1 MDTRQKFHL
10 ISTCF
15 FLVSLLAD
23 AQDKNT
29 SVQAYNKG
37 LQLVAQGK
45 FRESLKS
52 FDSAIIADSTNYNA
66 WIKRGFVRAMT
77 GDFAGE
83 MSDYTFVINAVP
95 EHAYAYISRG
105 SAFNKLKEYSKA
117 IDDFDT
123 ALRIDPS
130 SQEAYNN
137 RGFAR
142 KGLGDL
148 EGACADWRQS
158 KKLGNAE
165 ASVIL
170 QNNHC
175 K

>member
-1 MDTRQKFHL
+1 MGTRTGFLL
-10 ISTCF
+10 ISIC
-15 FLVSLLAD
+15 LSALAMLAN
-23 AQDKNT
+23 AQDKAG

-37 LQLVAQGK
+37 LQLMSQGK

-52 FDSAIIADSTNYNA
+52 FDLSIQRDSSNYNA
-66 WIKRGFVRAMT
+66 WIKRGFVRAIT

-83 MSDYTFVINAVP
+83 MSDYTFVINVVP
-95 EHAYAYISRG
+95 EHAYAYVSRG

-117 IDDFDT
+117 IVDFDS
-123 ALRIDPS
+123 ALRIDTS

-142 KGLGDL
+142 KGLGDM
-148 EGACADWRQS
+148 EGACADWQQS

-165 ASVIL
+165 ATLIL